1 MKERARAHAG
11 KRSDRVLLV
20 DVSNTFTKLAI
31 SRGERIGRVSRVPT
45 RELGKAPLPSDY
57 DRAVVSCVVP
67 EARLILSKRLSGPVS
82 WLDHRTET
90 GVLIRYPE
98 PSTIGADRLA
108 NAAAAVRF
116 GKLPA
121 IVVDFGTAVTFD
133 VVDSKGCYLGGIIAP
148 GLATAARAL
157 HEKTALLPHIGISK
171 ITSPV
176 GKSTAEAIRI
186 GLLLGAVGLIKESVT
201 RINREVFGRKRATVI
216 ATGGDAA
223 LVDRLSR
230 EAGGKPLIDVLD
242 PLLTLRGLSVVASK
256 TD

>member
-1 MKERARAHAG
+1 MKDQARTRAGTRG
-11 KRSDRVLLV
+11 DRVLLV

-31 SRGERIGRVSRVPT
+31 SRGEKIGRVSKIPT
-45 RELGKAPLPSDY
+45 RELGKAPLPSAY

-67 EARLILSKRLSGPVS
+67 EARRILSRRLSGRVN
-82 WLDHRTET
+82 WLDHRTKT

-108 NAAAAVRF
+108 NAAAAVRL

-133 VVDSKGCYLGGIIAP
+133 VIDSKGCYLGGIIAP

-157 HEKTALLPHIGISK
+157 HERTALLPLIGISK

-186 GLLLGAVGLIKESVT
+186 GLLLGAVGLIRESVT
-201 RINREVFGRKRATVI
+201 RINREVFGKKRSTVI

-223 LVDRLSR
+223 LVERLSR
-230 EAGGKPLIDVLD
+230 AAGVKPLIDVLD
-242 PLLTLRGLSVVASK
+242 PILTLRGLSVVAEI